1 MIFTAQHVNLAG
13 ITKFP
18 AQFPRNKTT
27 HATLKEKIYIMWQFY
42 TERAKRVIQLAHQEA
57 ANMGH
62 SMVEPEHL
70 LIGILA
76 EGGGVACQAL
86 AELGVDPEDLA
97 AHIRDLVGKS
107 QDILA
112 RPVDLPLSPRM
123 KRALDLA
130 MVEARKM
137 SVNYVD
143 TEHMLLGILA
153 DDSGLAVQQ
162 FRTMGLTP
170 STVSRQVSEIL
181 AENSGKKSPS
191 SSQSSDSNT
200 KRKSK
205 PKTPTLDHLGTD
217 LTERARN
224 GELDPVIG
232 REKEIRRV
240 MQVLCRRTKSN
251 PVLIG
256 DPGVGKTAVVEGLA
270 RLIAAGT
277 VPDPL
282 MEKRIIQLNMGT
294 LVAGTK
300 YRGEFE
306 ERLRRIVKELTD
318 SKGDVIL
325 FVDEVHTI
333 IGAGNAEGS
342 TDAANILKPELSRGV
357 FQLIGAT
364 TQDEYRK
371 YVERDAALER
381 RFQPVQVDEPPV
393 DDAVKILQGLKD
405 RYENHHNVVY
415 TEDAINA
422 AAKLSSRYIQD
433 RFLPDKGIDLIDEAG
448 ARTRLLGLEPPEYI
462 HAIEL
467 RLEAIQRQKEEAV
480 MAEEYELATELRD
493 KEHRISDELD
503 DAKREWLRNRKNEK
517 RQITAE
523 DIAAVVAEQTGIP
536 VKQLTEAE
544 TVRLLRMEEE
554 ISKRLIGQDEAVSA
568 VSRAIRRARTGL
580 RDPRRPIGSFLFMGP
595 TGVGKTELARCLAR
609 FMFGRDDALIRIDM
623 SEFMERH
630 EVSKLVGAPPGYVGH
645 ESGGKLT
652 EAVRRKPYSVVLF
665 DEIEKAHP
673 DVFNILL
680 QVLDDGKLTDG
691 QGRKVD
697 FRNTVIIMTS
707 NVGAKEAQKG
717 NALGFGLSAESQS
730 ERDWERTKSIILE
743 EANKTFRPEFLNRI
757 DEMAVFKPLSRDNLL
772 KIIDTML
779 DDLSVRLDTKG
790 VKIKVADDVKAKI
803 LEKGY
808 KPKYGARP
816 LRRAIQSMLE
826 DKLSDFMLSGKIPE
840 GDSTISVNLKGE
852 ELTCELQEA

>member
-1 MIFTAQHVNLAG
+1 
-13 ITKFP
+13 
-18 AQFPRNKTT
+18 
-27 HATLKEKIYIMWQFY
+27 
-42 TERAKRVIQLAHQEA
+42 
-57 ANMGH
+57 MGH
-62 SMVEPEHL
+62 NMVEPEHL
-70 LIGILA
+70 LLGLLS

-86 AELGVDPEDLA
+86 IELGVDPDNLA
-97 AHIRDLVGKS
+97 SHIRDLIGKS
-107 QDILA
+107 QDIISK
-112 RPVDLPLSPRM
+112 PVDLPLSPRM
-123 KRALDLA
+123 KRALDLS
-130 MVEARKM
+130 MMEARKM
-137 SVNYVD
+137 GVNYVD
-143 TEHMLLGILA
+143 SEHILLGILA
-153 DDSGLAVQQ
+153 DDTGLIVQQ
-162 FRTMGLTP
+162 FRSMGITP
-170 STVSRQVSEIL
+170 QAVLKQVNEIL
-181 AENSGKKSPS
+181 SNGSGRNITNRNTNNNST
-191 SSQSSDSNT
+191 DS
-200 KRKSK
+200 KRKVK
-205 PKTPTLDHLGTD
+205 MKTPTLDHLGTD

-232 REKEIRRV
+232 REKEIKRV

-270 RLIAAGT
+270 RQIASGT
-277 VPDPL
+277 APEPL
-282 MEKRIIQLNMGT
+282 QDKRIVQLNMGT

-333 IGAGNAEGS
+333 IGAGNAEGA

-371 YVERDAALER
+371 YVEKDAALER
-381 RFQPVQVDEPPV
+381 RFQPVQVDEPGV
-393 DDAVKILQGLKD
+393 DDSILILKGLKD
-405 RYENHHNVVY
+405 RYESHHNVIF
-415 TEDAINA
+415 TEDAIEA

-448 ARTRLLGLEPPEYI
+448 ARTRLLSLEPPEYI
-462 HAIEL
+462 NDI
-467 RLEAIQRQKEEAV
+467 QKELDDVRKQKEDAV
-480 MAEEYELATELRD
+480 MSEQYELATSLRD
-493 KEHRISDELD
+493 YERQISDELD
-503 DAKREWLRNRKNEK
+503 RAFKKWHEERKHETHK
-517 RQITAE
+517 ITSE
-523 DIAAVVAEQTGIP
+523 DIASVVAEQTGVP

-544 TVRLLRMEEE
+544 TTRLLKMEEE
-554 ISKRLIGQDEAVSA
+554 ISRRLIGQDEAVSA

-609 FMFGRDDALIRIDM
+609 FLFGKEDAMIRIDM

-652 EAVRRKPYSVVLF
+652 ELVRRKPYSVILF

-673 DVFNILL
+673 EIFNILL

-707 NVGAKEAQKG
+707 NVGAKEAQQG
-717 NALGFGLSAESQS
+717 NSLGFGMSADSQTQ
-730 ERDWERTKSIILE
+730 RDWERSKSIILE
-743 EANKTFRPEFLNRI
+743 EANKLFRPEFLNRI
-757 DEMAVFKPLSRDNLL
+757 DEIAVFKPLSRDNLL

-779 DDLSVRLDTKG
+779 DDLSVRLDNKG
-790 VKIKVADDVKAKI
+790 VKIEVSDDVKAKI
-803 LEKGY
+803 LEKGF

-816 LRRAIQSMLE
+816 LKRAIQSMLE
-826 DKLSDFMLSGKIPE
+826 DKLADFMLSGKMN
-840 GDSTISVNLKGE
+840 DKDTKISVNLKGE
-852 ELTCELQEA
+852 ELTCELTK

>member
-1 MIFTAQHVNLAG
+1 
-13 ITKFP
+13 
-18 AQFPRNKTT
+18 
-27 HATLKEKIYIMWQFY
+27 
-42 TERAKRVIQLAHQEA
+42 
-57 ANMGH
+57 
-62 SMVEPEHL
+62 
-70 LIGILA
+70 
-76 EGGGVACQAL
+76 
-86 AELGVDPEDLA
+86 
-97 AHIRDLVGKS
+97 
-107 QDILA
+107 
-112 RPVDLPLSPRM
+112 M
-123 KRALDLA
+123 KRAIDLA
-130 MVEARKM
+130 MSKAREM
-137 SVNYVD
+137 GVNYVD
-143 TEHMLLGILA
+143 TEHILLGILA

-162 FRTMGLTP
+162 FRVMGLTP
-170 STVSRQVSEIL
+170 SAVQKQVNEIL
-181 AENSGKKSPS
+181 ANGAGNKVSSKADASTKK
-191 SSQSSDSNT
+191 
-200 KRKSK
+200 KAKM
-205 PKTPTLDHLGTD
+205 KTPTLDHLGVD
-217 LTERARN
+217 LTERAKN

-232 REKEIRRV
+232 REKEIRRL

-270 RLIAAGT
+270 RLIVSGT
-277 VPDPL
+277 VPEPL
-282 MEKRIIQLNMGT
+282 REKRIVQLNMGT

-342 TDAANILKPELSRGV
+342 TDAANILKPELSRGA

-405 RYENHHNVVY
+405 RYEHHHNVMY

-422 AAKLSSRYIQD
+422 AANLASRYIQD

-462 HAIEL
+462 HDIER
-467 RLEAIQRQKEEAV
+467 RLEDVQRKKEEAV
-480 MAEEYELATELRD
+480 LSEQYELATELRD
-493 KEHRISDELD
+493 KERRISDELD
-503 DAKREWLRNRKNEK
+503 RAKRDWQMNRKNIK
-517 RQITAE
+517 HRITAE

-544 TVRLLRMEEE
+544 TSRLLKMEEE

-568 VSRAIRRARTGL
+568 VSKAIRRARTGL

-609 FMFGRDDALIRIDM
+609 FMFGRDDAMIRIDM

-707 NVGAKEAQKG
+707 NVGAKEAQEGKS
-717 NALGFGLSAESQS
+717 LGFGQSAESQT
-730 ERDWERTKSIILE
+730 ERDWERRKSIILE
-743 EANKTFRPEFLNRI
+743 EANKLFRPEFLNRI

-772 KIIDTML
+772 RIIDTML
-779 DDLSVRLDTKG
+779 DDLSTRLDTKG
-790 VKIKVADDVKAKI
+790 VKISVADDVKAKI

-840 GDSTISVNLKGE
+840 GDSTISVNLEGE

>member
-1 MIFTAQHVNLAG
+1 
-13 ITKFP
+13 
-18 AQFPRNKTT
+18 
-27 HATLKEKIYIMWQFY
+27 MWQFY
-42 TERAKRVIQLAHQEA
+42 TERGKRVIQIARNEA
-57 ANMGH
+57 LNLGH
-62 SMVEPEHL
+62 TAVDPEHL
-70 LIGILA
+70 LLGVLQ
-76 EGGGVACQAL
+76 EGSGVASQAL
-86 AELGVDPEDLA
+86 AELGVDPENLA
-97 AHIRDLVGKS
+97 SHVRDLLGGS

-112 RPVDLPLSPRM
+112 KPTDLPMSQRTTH
-123 KRALDLA
+123 ALDLA
-130 MVEARKM
+130 VSEARKM
-137 SVNYVD
+137 GDNYVD
-143 TEHMLLGILA
+143 TEHILLGVLA
-153 DDSGLAVQQ
+153 DDGALSARQ
-162 FRTMGLTP
+162 FKAMGLT
-170 STVSRQVSEIL
+170 SLAVLKQINEIRANGTGSRH
-181 AENSGKKSPS
+181 AS
-191 SSQSSDSNT
+191 SSGSNNSS
-200 KRKSK
+200 KQQKVK
-205 PKTPTLDHLGTD
+205 VKTPTLDHLGTD

-232 REKEIRRV
+232 REREIKRV

-256 DPGVGKTAVVEGLA
+256 EPGVGKTAVVEGLA
-270 RLIAAGT
+270 REIASGLA
-277 VPDPL
+277 PEPL
-282 MEKRIIQLNMGT
+282 REKRIVQLNMGT

-306 ERLRRIVKELTD
+306 DRLRRVVKELTD

-342 TDAANILKPELSRGV
+342 TDAANILKPELSRGT

-371 YVERDAALER
+371 YIEKDAALER
-381 RFQPVQVDEPPV
+381 RFQPIQVEEPSV
-393 DDAVKILQGLKD
+393 DDAVLILRGLKD
-405 RYENHHNVVY
+405 RYESHHNVFF
-415 TEDAINA
+415 TDDAIDA
-422 AAKLSSRYIQD
+422 AAKLSSRYVQD

-448 ARTRLLGLEPPEYI
+448 ARTRLLSLDPPEYI
-462 HAIEL
+462 NDIRSEL
-467 RLEAIQRQKEEAV
+467 EDIQKRKEEAV
-480 MAEEYELATELRD
+480 LSEQYDLATALRD
-493 KEHRISDELD
+493 TERKISDELD
-503 DAKREWLRNRKNEK
+503 RAMKNWQSTRKDE
-517 RQITAE
+517 RRTITAE

-544 TVRLLRMEEE
+544 TTRLLKMEEE
-554 ISKRLIGQDEAVSA
+554 ISRRLIGQDEAVSA
-568 VSRAIRRARTGL
+568 VARAIRRARTGL

-609 FMFGRDDALIRIDM
+609 FMFGREDAMIRIDM

-652 EAVRRKPYSVVLF
+652 EMVRRKPYSVVLF

-673 DVFNILL
+673 DIFNVLL
-680 QVLDDGKLTDG
+680 QILDDGKLTDG

-707 NVGAKEAQKG
+707 NVGAKEAQQG
-717 NALGFGLSAESQS
+717 NSLGFGQS
-730 ERDWERTKSIILE
+730 EESKTVRDWERTKNIILE
-743 EANKTFRPEFLNRI
+743 EANKLFRPEFLNRI
-757 DEMAVFKPLSRDNLL
+757 DEMAVFKPLSRDNLM

-779 DDLSVRLDTKG
+779 DDLSQRLDTKG
-790 VKIKVADDVKAKI
+790 VKINVSDDVKSKI

-826 DKLSDFMLSGKIPE
+826 DKLSDFMLSGKLHSDKSSIN
-840 GDSTISVNLKGE
+840 VNLEGE
-852 ELTCELQEA
+852 ELKCELV

>member
-1 MIFTAQHVNLAG
+1 
-13 ITKFP
+13 
-18 AQFPRNKTT
+18 
-27 HATLKEKIYIMWQFY
+27 MWQFY

-57 ANMGH
+57 TNMGH
-62 SMVEPEHL
+62 SMVEPEHM
-70 LIGILA
+70 LIGLLT

-86 AELGVDPEDLA
+86 AELGVDPENLA
-97 AHIRDLVGKS
+97 AHIRELVGRS
-107 QDILA
+107 QDIIA
-112 RPVDLPLSPRM
+112 KPVDLPMSQRM
-123 KRALDLA
+123 KRALDMA
-130 MVEARKM
+130 MVKAREM
-137 SVNYVD
+137 GVNYVD
-143 TEHMLLGILA
+143 TEHILLGILS
-153 DDSGLAVQQ
+153 DNSGLIVQQ
-162 FRTMGLTP
+162 FKVMGLTL
-170 STVSRQVSEIL
+170 STVLKQVNEIL
-181 AENSGKKSPS
+181 ADNSGKQIAASNVDTKS
-191 SSQSSDSNT
+191 
-200 KRKSK
+200 KRKVK
-205 PKTPTLDHLGTD
+205 VKTPTLDHLGID
-217 LTERARN
+217 LTERAKN

-232 REKEIRRV
+232 REQEIRRV
-240 MQVLCRRTKSN
+240 MQVLCRRTKCN

-256 DPGVGKTAVVEGLA
+256 DPGVGKTAIVEGLA
-270 RLIAAGT
+270 RMIAAGN

-282 MEKRIIQLNMGT
+282 MEKRIVQLNMGT

-306 ERLRRIVKELTD
+306 ERLRRVVKELTD

-342 TDAANILKPELSRGV
+342 TDAANILKPELSRGA

-371 YVERDAALER
+371 YVEKDAALER

-393 DDAVKILQGLKD
+393 DDAVKILRGLKD
-405 RYENHHNVVY
+405 RYENHHHVTY
-415 TEDAINA
+415 TDEAINA

-433 RFLPDKGIDLIDEAG
+433 RYLPDKGIDLIDEAG
-448 ARTRLLGLEPPEYI
+448 ARTRLLGLEPPEYVRD
-462 HAIEL
+462 IER
-467 RLEAIQRQKEEAV
+467 RLEEVQHQKEEAV
-480 MAEEYELATELRD
+480 LSEQYELATELRD
-493 KEHRISDELD
+493 KERSISDELD
-503 DAKREWLRNRKNEK
+503 TARRAWQNSRKTVK
-517 RQITAE
+517 HRITE
-523 DIAAVVAEQTGIP
+523 DDIAAVVAEQTGIP

-544 TVRLLRMEEE
+544 TTRLMNMEAE
-554 ISKRLIGQDEAVSA
+554 ISRRLIGQDEAVSA

-609 FMFGRDDALIRIDM
+609 FMFGRDDAMIRIDM

-652 EAVRRKPYSVVLF
+652 EMVRRKPYSVILF

-673 DVFNILL
+673 EIFNILL

-707 NVGAKEAQKG
+707 NVGAKEAQQG
-717 NALGFGLSAESQS
+717 NSLGFGLSAESQTQ
-730 ERDWERTKSIILE
+730 RDWERTKSIILE

-757 DEMAVFKPLSRDNLL
+757 DEMAVFKPLSRDNLM

-779 DDLSVRLDTKG
+779 DDLSTRLDTKG
-790 VKIKVADDVKAKI
+790 VKLNVAEDVKARI

-826 DKLSDFMLSGKIPE
+826 DKLSDFMLSEKLPE
-840 GDSTISVNLKGE
+840 ESTISVNLKGE
-852 ELTCELQEA
+852 ELTCELV

>member
-1 MIFTAQHVNLAG
+1 
-13 ITKFP
+13 
-18 AQFPRNKTT
+18 
-27 HATLKEKIYIMWQFY
+27 MWQFY
-42 TERAKRVIQLAHQEA
+42 TERSKRVVQLAHQEA

-62 SMVEPEHL
+62 TMVEPEHL
-70 LIGILA
+70 LIALLT
-76 EGGGVACQAL
+76 EGGGTACQAL
-86 AELGVDPEDLA
+86 AELGVDPENLA
-97 AHIRDLVGKS
+97 AHIRDLIGKS

-112 RPVDLPLSPRM
+112 KPVDLPMSQRM
-123 KRALDLA
+123 KRAIELSMA
-130 MVEARKM
+130 KAREM
-137 SVNYVD
+137 GVNYVD
-143 TEHMLLGILA
+143 TEHILLGILA

-162 FRTMGLTP
+162 FRIMGLTP
-170 STVSRQVSEIL
+170 SAVQKQVNEIL
-181 AENSGKKSPS
+181 ANNAGTKPSAS
-191 SSQSSDSNT
+191 SSKSDSNS
-200 KRKSK
+200 KRKVK
-205 PKTPTLDHLGTD
+205 VKTPTLDHLGVD
-217 LTERARN
+217 LTERAKN

-232 REKEIRRV
+232 REKEIRRL
-240 MQVLCRRTKSN
+240 MQVLCRRTKCN

-270 RLIAAGT
+270 RQIVSGT

-282 MEKRIIQLNMGT
+282 REKRIIQLNMGT

-371 YVERDAALER
+371 YVEKDAALER

-393 DDAVKILQGLKD
+393 DDAVKILYGLKD
-405 RYENHHNVVY
+405 RYENHHNVMY

-422 AAKLSSRYIQD
+422 AANLASRYIQD

-462 HAIEL
+462 HEIER
-467 RLEAIQRQKEEAV
+467 RLEDVQHKKEEAV
-480 MAEEYELATELRD
+480 LSEQYELATELRD
-493 KEHRISDELD
+493 MEHRISDELD
-503 DAKREWLRNRKNEK
+503 QAKIEWQKNRRTIKH
-517 RQITAE
+517 RITAE
-523 DIAAVVAEQTGIP
+523 DIAEVVAEQTGIP

-544 TVRLLRMEEE
+544 TSRLLKMEEE

-609 FMFGRDDALIRIDM
+609 FMFGRDDAMIRIDM

-717 NALGFGLSAESQS
+717 NSLGFGQSAESQS
-730 ERDWERTKSIILE
+730 ERDWERTKGIILE
-743 EANKTFRPEFLNRI
+743 EANKLFRPEFLNRI

-772 KIIDTML
+772 RIIDTML
-779 DDLSVRLDTKG
+779 DDLSLRLDTKG
-790 VKIKVADDVKAKI
+790 VKICVADDVKAKI

-826 DKLSDFMLSGKIPE
+826 DKLSDFMLSGKVPE
-840 GDSTISVNLKGE
+840 GDSTISVNLDGE
-852 ELTCELQEA
+852 ELKCALQEA

>member
-1 MIFTAQHVNLAG
+1 
-13 ITKFP
+13 
-18 AQFPRNKTT
+18 
-27 HATLKEKIYIMWQFY
+27 MWQFY

-57 ANMGH
+57 TNMGH
-62 SMVEPEHL
+62 AMVEPEHL
-70 LIGILA
+70 LIGLLN

-86 AELGVDPEDLA
+86 TELGVDPENLA
-97 AHIRDLVGKS
+97 DHIRDLVGKS
-107 QDILA
+107 QDIIA
-112 RPVDLPLSPRM
+112 KSVDLPMSQRM

-137 SVNYVD
+137 GVNYVD
-143 TEHMLLGILA
+143 TEHMLLGILG
-153 DDSGLAVQQ
+153 DDSGLAIQQ
-162 FRTMGLTP
+162 FKTMGLTL
-170 STVSRQVSEIL
+170 SAVSKQVNEIL
-181 AENSGKKSPS
+181 AESSGK
-191 SSQSSDSNT
+191 QSAKTASNSNT
-200 KRKSK
+200 DPNSKRKVK
-205 PKTPTLDHLGTD
+205 VKTPTLDHLGTD
-217 LTERARN
+217 LTERAKN

-232 REKEIRRV
+232 REKEIKRV

-270 RLIAAGT
+270 RQIASGT
-277 VPDPL
+277 VPEPL
-282 MEKRIIQLNMGT
+282 RDKRIIQLNMGT

-306 ERLRRIVKELTD
+306 DRLRRIVKELTD

-333 IGAGNAEGS
+333 IGAGNAEGA
-342 TDAANILKPELSRGV
+342 TDAANILKPEISRGA

-381 RFQPVQVDEPPV
+381 RFQPVQVDEPAV
-393 DDAVKILQGLKD
+393 DDAVKILRGLKD
-405 RYENHHNVVY
+405 RYENHHHVTY
-415 TEDAINA
+415 TDDAINA

-462 HAIEL
+462 HEIER
-467 RLEAIQRQKEEAV
+467 RLEDVQHRKEEAV
-480 MAEEYELATELRD
+480 MSEQYELATELRD
-493 KEHRISDELD
+493 REHKISDELD
-503 DAKREWLRNRKNEK
+503 AAKSAWLKNRKNEK
-517 RQITAE
+517 RRITAE
-523 DIAAVVAEQTGIP
+523 DIATVVAEQTGIP

-544 TVRLLRMEEE
+544 TTRLLKMEEE

-568 VSRAIRRARTGL
+568 VARAIRRARTGL

-609 FMFGRDDALIRIDM
+609 FLFGREDAMIRIDM

-645 ESGGKLT
+645 EQGGKLT
-652 EAVRRKPYSVVLF
+652 ETVRRKPYSVVLF

-691 QGRKVD
+691 RGRKVD

-707 NVGAKEAQKG
+707 NVGAKEAQQG
-717 NALGFGLSAESQS
+717 NSLGFGMSAESQS
-730 ERDWERTKSIILE
+730 ERDWERVKAIILE
-743 EANKTFRPEFLNRI
+743 EANRTFRPEFLNRI
-757 DEMAVFKPLSRDNLL
+757 DEMAVFKPLSKDNLMR
-772 KIIDTML
+772 IIDTML
-779 DDLSVRLDTKG
+779 DDLSLRLDTKG
-790 VKIKVADDVKAKI
+790 VKINVADDVKAKI

-816 LRRAIQSMLE
+816 LRRAIQSILE
-826 DKLSDFMLSGKIPE
+826 DKLSDFMLSGKIPD

-852 ELTCELQEA
+852 ELTCELQGV

>member
-1 MIFTAQHVNLAG
+1 
-13 ITKFP
+13 
-18 AQFPRNKTT
+18 
-27 HATLKEKIYIMWQFY
+27 MWQFY

-57 ANMGH
+57 TNMGH
-62 SMVEPEHL
+62 TMVEPEHL
-70 LIGILA
+70 LIGLLN
-76 EGGGVACQAL
+76 EGGGIACQAL
-86 AELGVDPEDLA
+86 EELGVNPENLA
-97 AHIRDLVGKS
+97 DHIRELIGKS
-107 QDILA
+107 QDIISK
-112 RPVDLPLSPRM
+112 PTDLPMSPRM

-137 SVNYVD
+137 GVNYVD
-143 TEHMLLGILA
+143 TEHVLLGILG

-170 STVSRQVSEIL
+170 SAVLKQVNEIL
-181 AENSGKKSPS
+181 SGEI
-191 SSQSSDSNT
+191 SSQSNKSSSKSDS
-200 KRKSK
+200 KRKAK
-205 PKTPTLDHLGTD
+205 VKTPTLDHLGTD
-217 LTERARN
+217 LTERAKN

-232 REKEIRRV
+232 REKEIRRL

-256 DPGVGKTAVVEGLA
+256 DPGVGKTAIVEGLA
-270 RLIAAGT
+270 RRISAGT
-277 VPDPL
+277 IPEPL
-282 MEKRIIQLNMGT
+282 REKRIVQLNMGT

-333 IGAGNAEGS
+333 IGAGNSEGS
-342 TDAANILKPELSRGV
+342 TDAANILKPELSRGA

-393 DDAVKILQGLKD
+393 DDAVQILRGLKD
-405 RYENHHNVVY
+405 RYESHHNVVY
-415 TEDAINA
+415 TDEAIDA

-448 ARTRLLGLEPPEYI
+448 ARTRLLGLEPPEDI
-462 HAIEL
+462 QEIER
-467 RLEAIQRQKEEAV
+467 RLEAVRQQKEEAV
-480 MAEEYELATELRD
+480 LSEQYELATELRD
-493 KEHRISDELD
+493 KERRISDELD
-503 DAKREWLRNRKNEK
+503 DAKKEWFNNRKSVK
-517 RQITAE
+517 HRITAD
-523 DIAAVVAEQTGIP
+523 DIATVVAEQTGIP
-536 VKQLTEAE
+536 VKQMTEAE
-544 TVRLLRMEEE
+544 TARLLRMEEE

-609 FMFGRDDALIRIDM
+609 FMFGRDDAMIRIDM

-652 EAVRRKPYSVVLF
+652 EMVRRKPYSVVLF

-673 DVFNILL
+673 EIFNILL

-717 NALGFGLSAESQS
+717 NSLGFGLNAEAQS

-743 EANKTFRPEFLNRI
+743 EANKMFRPEFLNRI
-757 DEMAVFKPLSRDNLL
+757 DEMAVFKPLSRENLL

-779 DDLSVRLDTKG
+779 EDLSNRLDSKG
-790 VKIKVADDVKAKI
+790 VKINVSDDVKARI

-840 GDSTISVNLKGE
+840 GESTISVNLEGE
-852 ELTCELQEA
+852 ELQCELAALEEVN

>member
-1 MIFTAQHVNLAG
+1 
-13 ITKFP
+13 
-18 AQFPRNKTT
+18 
-27 HATLKEKIYIMWQFY
+27 MWQFY
-42 TERAKRVIQLAHQEA
+42 TERAKRVVQLAHQEA

-62 SMVEPEHL
+62 TMVEPEHL
-70 LIGILA
+70 LIALLT
-76 EGGGVACQAL
+76 EGGGTACQAL
-86 AELGVDPEDLA
+86 AELGVDPENLA
-97 AHIRDLVGKS
+97 AHIRDLIGKS
-107 QDILA
+107 QDILSK
-112 RPVDLPLSPRM
+112 PVDLPMSQRM
-123 KRALDLA
+123 KRAIDLS
-130 MVEARKM
+130 MVKAREM
-137 SVNYVD
+137 GVNYVD
-143 TEHMLLGILA
+143 TEHILLGILA

-162 FRTMGLTP
+162 FRVMGLTP
-170 STVSRQVSEIL
+170 TAVQKQVNEIL
-181 AENSGKKSPS
+181 ASTAGNKVTS
-191 SSQSSDSNT
+191 SNVDSST
-200 KRKSK
+200 KRKAK
-205 PKTPTLDHLGTD
+205 VKTPTLDHLGVD

-232 REKEIRRV
+232 REKEIRRL

-270 RLIAAGT
+270 RLIVSGT
-277 VPDPL
+277 VPEPL
-282 MEKRIIQLNMGT
+282 REKRIVQLNMGT

-318 SKGDVIL
+318 SKGEVIL

-342 TDAANILKPELSRGV
+342 TDAANILKPELSRGA

-371 YVERDAALER
+371 HVERDAALER

-405 RYENHHNVVY
+405 RYEHHHNVMY

-422 AAKLSSRYIQD
+422 AANLASRYIQD

-462 HAIEL
+462 HDIER
-467 RLEAIQRQKEEAV
+467 RLEDVQRKKEEAV
-480 MAEEYELATELRD
+480 LSEQYELATELRD
-493 KEHRISDELD
+493 RERRISDELD
-503 DAKREWLRNRKNEK
+503 RAKREWQMNRKNIK
-517 RQITAE
+517 HRITAE

-544 TVRLLRMEEE
+544 TTRLLKMEEE
-554 ISKRLIGQDEAVSA
+554 ISKRLIGQAEAVSA

-609 FMFGRDDALIRIDM
+609 FMFGRDDAMIRIDM

-707 NVGAKEAQKG
+707 NVGAKEAQRG
-717 NALGFGLSAESQS
+717 NSLGFGLNAETQT

-743 EANKTFRPEFLNRI
+743 EANKLFRPEFLNRI

-772 KIIDTML
+772 RIIDTML
-779 DDLSVRLDTKG
+779 DDLSTRLDTKG
-790 VKIKVADDVKAKI
+790 VKINVADDVKAKI

-826 DKLSDFMLSGKIPE
+826 DKLSDFMLSGKVPE
-840 GDSTISVNLKGE
+840 GESTISVNLEGE

>member
-1 MIFTAQHVNLAG
+1 
-13 ITKFP
+13 
-18 AQFPRNKTT
+18 
-27 HATLKEKIYIMWQFY
+27 MWQFY
-42 TERAKRVIQLAHQEA
+42 TERAKRVVQLAHQEA

-62 SMVEPEHL
+62 TMVEPEHL
-70 LIGILA
+70 LIALLT
-76 EGGGVACQAL
+76 EGGGTACQAL
-86 AELGVDPEDLA
+86 AELGVDPENLA
-97 AHIRDLVGKS
+97 AHIRDLIGKS
-107 QDILA
+107 QDILSK
-112 RPVDLPLSPRM
+112 PVDLPMSQRM
-123 KRALDLA
+123 KRAIDLS
-130 MVEARKM
+130 MVKAREM
-137 SVNYVD
+137 GVNYVD
-143 TEHMLLGILA
+143 TEHILLGILA

-162 FRTMGLTP
+162 FRVMGLTP
-170 STVSRQVSEIL
+170 TAVQKQVNEIL
-181 AENSGKKSPS
+181 ASTAGNKVS
-191 SSQSSDSNT
+191 SSNVDSST
-200 KRKSK
+200 KRKAK
-205 PKTPTLDHLGTD
+205 VKTPTLDHLGVD
-217 LTERARN
+217 LTERAKN

-232 REKEIRRV
+232 REKEIRRL

-270 RLIAAGT
+270 RLIVSGT
-277 VPDPL
+277 VPEPL
-282 MEKRIIQLNMGT
+282 REKRIVQLNMGT

-318 SKGDVIL
+318 SKGEVIL

-342 TDAANILKPELSRGV
+342 TDAANILKPELSRGA

-371 YVERDAALER
+371 HVERDAALER

-405 RYENHHNVVY
+405 RYEHHHNVMY

-422 AAKLSSRYIQD
+422 AANLASRYIQD

-462 HAIEL
+462 HDIER
-467 RLEAIQRQKEEAV
+467 RLEDVQRKKEEAV
-480 MAEEYELATELRD
+480 LSEQYELATELRD
-493 KEHRISDELD
+493 RERRISDELD
-503 DAKREWLRNRKNEK
+503 RAKREWQMNRKNIK
-517 RQITAE
+517 HRITAD

-544 TVRLLRMEEE
+544 TTRLLKMEEE
-554 ISKRLIGQDEAVSA
+554 ISKRLIGQAEAVSA

-609 FMFGRDDALIRIDM
+609 FMFGRDDAMIRIDM

-707 NVGAKEAQKG
+707 NVGAKEAQRG
-717 NALGFGLSAESQS
+717 NSLGFGLNAETQT

-743 EANKTFRPEFLNRI
+743 EANKLFRPEFLNRI

-772 KIIDTML
+772 RIIDTML
-779 DDLSVRLDTKG
+779 DDLSTRLDTKG
-790 VKIKVADDVKAKI
+790 VKINVADDVKAKI

-826 DKLSDFMLSGKIPE
+826 DKLSDFMLSGKVPE
-840 GDSTISVNLKGE
+840 GESTISVNLEGE

>member
-1 MIFTAQHVNLAG
+1 
-13 ITKFP
+13 
-18 AQFPRNKTT
+18 
-27 HATLKEKIYIMWQFY
+27 MWQFY
-42 TERAKRVIQLAHQEA
+42 TERGKRVIQLAHQEA
-57 ANMGH
+57 INMGH
-62 SMVEPEHL
+62 AMVEPEHL
-70 LIGILA
+70 LLGLLE

-86 AELGVDPEDLA
+86 SELGVDPENLA
-97 AHIRDLVGKS
+97 SHVRDLIGKS
-107 QDILA
+107 QDIIA
-112 RPVDLPLSPRM
+112 KPVDLPLSPRM
-123 KRALDLA
+123 KRAMDLA

-137 SVNYVD
+137 GVNYVD
-143 TEHMLLGILA
+143 TEHILLGILA

-162 FRTMGLTP
+162 FRMMGLTP
-170 STVSRQVSEIL
+170 SAVLKQVNEIL
-181 AENSGKKSPS
+181 AGSSGRKIAA
-191 SSQSSDSNT
+191 SNT
-200 KRKSK
+200 EANSKRKVK
-205 PKTPTLDHLGTD
+205 VKTPTLDHLGTD

-232 REKEIRRV
+232 RENEIRRV

-270 RLIAAGT
+270 RQIAAGT
-277 VPDPL
+277 VPEPL
-282 MEKRIIQLNMGT
+282 LEKRIVQLNMGT

-306 ERLRRIVKELTD
+306 DRLRRIVKELTD

-333 IGAGNAEGS
+333 IGAGNAEGA
-342 TDAANILKPELSRGV
+342 TDAANILKPELSRGT

-371 YVERDAALER
+371 YIERDAALER
-381 RFQPVQVDEPPV
+381 RFQPVQVDEPAV
-393 DDAVKILQGLKD
+393 DDAVKILLGLKD
-405 RYENHHNVVY
+405 RYENHHHVTY
-415 TEDAINA
+415 TEEAINA

-462 HAIEL
+462 HEIEK
-467 RLEAIQRQKEEAV
+467 RLEDVQHKKEEAV
-480 MAEEYELATELRD
+480 LSEQYELATELRD
-493 KEHRISDELD
+493 KERKISNELD
-503 DAKREWLRNRKNEK
+503 NAKKEWLKNRKNEK
-517 RQITAE
+517 HTITAE
-523 DIAAVVAEQTGIP
+523 DIASVVAEQTGIP

-544 TVRLLRMEEE
+544 TTRLMRMEEE
-554 ISKRLIGQDEAVSA
+554 ISRRLVGQDEAVSA

-609 FMFGRDDALIRIDM
+609 FMFGREDAMIRIDM

-645 ESGGKLT
+645 EAGGKLT
-652 EAVRRKPYSVVLF
+652 EMVRRKPYSVILF

-707 NVGAKEAQKG
+707 NVGAKEAQRG
-717 NALGFGLSAESQS
+717 NSLGFGSSSESQS
-730 ERDWERTKSIILE
+730 ERDWERTKSIILD
-743 EANKTFRPEFLNRI
+743 EANRTFRPEFLNRI
-757 DEMAVFKPLSRDNLL
+757 DETAVFKPLSRDNLM

-790 VKIKVADDVKAKI
+790 VKINVTEDVKAKI

-826 DKLSDFMLSGKIPE
+826 DKLSDFMLSGSIPE
-840 GDSTISVNLKGE
+840 GGSEISVNLNGE

>member
-1 MIFTAQHVNLAG
+1 
-13 ITKFP
+13 
-18 AQFPRNKTT
+18 
-27 HATLKEKIYIMWQFY
+27 MWQFY

-57 ANMGH
+57 TNMGH
-62 SMVEPEHL
+62 AMVEPEHL
-70 LIGILA
+70 LIGLLN

-86 AELGVDPEDLA
+86 TELGVDPENLA
-97 AHIRDLVGKS
+97 DHIRDLVGKS
-107 QDILA
+107 QDIIA
-112 RPVDLPLSPRM
+112 KPVDLPMSQRM

-137 SVNYVD
+137 GVNYVD
-143 TEHMLLGILA
+143 TEHMLLGILG
-153 DDSGLAVQQ
+153 DDSGLAIQQ
-162 FRTMGLTP
+162 FKTMGLTL
-170 STVSRQVSEIL
+170 SAVSKQVNEIL
-181 AENSGKKSPS
+181 AESSGK
-191 SSQSSDSNT
+191 QSAKTASNSNNDPNS
-200 KRKSK
+200 KRKVK
-205 PKTPTLDHLGTD
+205 VKTPTLDHLGTD
-217 LTERARN
+217 LTERAKN

-232 REKEIRRV
+232 REKEIKRV

-270 RLIAAGT
+270 RQIASGT
-277 VPDPL
+277 VPEPL
-282 MEKRIIQLNMGT
+282 RDKRIIQLNMGT

-306 ERLRRIVKELTD
+306 DRLRRIVKELTD

-333 IGAGNAEGS
+333 IGAGNAEGA
-342 TDAANILKPELSRGV
+342 TDAANILKPELSRGA

-381 RFQPVQVDEPPV
+381 RFQPVQVDEPAV
-393 DDAVKILQGLKD
+393 DDAVKILRGLKD
-405 RYENHHNVVY
+405 RYENHHHVTY
-415 TEDAINA
+415 TDDAINA

-462 HAIEL
+462 HEIER
-467 RLEAIQRQKEEAV
+467 RLEDVQHRKEEAV
-480 MAEEYELATELRD
+480 MSEQYELATELRD
-493 KEHRISDELD
+493 REHKISDELD
-503 DAKREWLRNRKNEK
+503 AAKSAWLKNRKNEK
-517 RQITAE
+517 RRITAE
-523 DIAAVVAEQTGIP
+523 DIATVVAEQTGIP

-544 TVRLLRMEEE
+544 TTRLLKMEEE

-568 VSRAIRRARTGL
+568 VARAIRRARTGL

-609 FMFGRDDALIRIDM
+609 FLFGREDAMIRIDM

-645 ESGGKLT
+645 EQGGKLT
-652 EAVRRKPYSVVLF
+652 ETVRRKPYSVVLF

-691 QGRKVD
+691 RGRKVD

-707 NVGAKEAQKG
+707 NVGAKEAQQG
-717 NALGFGLSAESQS
+717 NSLGFGMSAESQS
-730 ERDWERTKSIILE
+730 ERDWERVKAIILE
-743 EANKTFRPEFLNRI
+743 EANRTFRPEFLNRI
-757 DEMAVFKPLSRDNLL
+757 DEMAVFKPLSKDNLMR
-772 KIIDTML
+772 IIDTML
-779 DDLSVRLDTKG
+779 DDLSLRLDTKG
-790 VKIKVADDVKAKI
+790 VKINVADDVKAKI

-816 LRRAIQSMLE
+816 LRRAIQSILE
-826 DKLSDFMLSGKIPE
+826 DKLSDFMLSGKIPD

-852 ELTCELQEA
+852 ELTCELQGV

>member
-1 MIFTAQHVNLAG
+1 
-13 ITKFP
+13 
-18 AQFPRNKTT
+18 
-27 HATLKEKIYIMWQFY
+27 MWQFY
-42 TERAKRVIQLAHQEA
+42 TERGKRVIQLAHHEA
-57 ANMGH
+57 LNLGH
-62 SMVEPEHL
+62 TMVEPEHL
-70 LIGILA
+70 LLGLLQ

-86 AELGVDPEDLA
+86 VELGVDPENLA
-97 AHIRDLVGKS
+97 SHIRDLIGKS
-107 QDILA
+107 QDVLA
-112 RPVDLPLSPRM
+112 KPVDLPLSQKM
-123 KRALDLA
+123 KRALDVA
-130 MVEARKM
+130 MHEARKM
-137 SVNYVD
+137 GVNYVD
-143 TEHMLLGILA
+143 TEHILMGILA
-153 DDSGLAVQQ
+153 DDSGLVVQQ
-162 FRTMGLTP
+162 FLSMGLTP
-170 STVSRQVSEIL
+170 LSVMKQINEIL
-181 AENSGKKSPS
+181 ANGTGKNIS
-191 SSQSSDSNT
+191 SKNLSSDN
-200 KRKSK
+200 KRKGK
-205 PKTPTLDHLGTD
+205 IKTPTLDHLGTD

-232 REKEIRRV
+232 REKEIKRV

-270 RLIAAGT
+270 RQIAFGN
-277 VPDPL
+277 VPEPL
-282 MEKRIIQLNMGT
+282 KDKRIVQLNMGT

-306 ERLRRIVKELTD
+306 ERLRRIVKELVD
-318 SKGDVIL
+318 SKGDVVL

-333 IGAGNAEGS
+333 IGAGNAEGA
-342 TDAANILKPELSRGV
+342 TDAANILKPELSRGA

-371 YVERDAALER
+371 YVEKDAALER
-381 RFQPVQVDEPPV
+381 RFQPIQVDEPNV
-393 DDAVKILQGLKD
+393 DDAVLILQGLKD
-405 RYENHHNVVY
+405 RYEDHHNVIF
-415 TEDAINA
+415 TDEAINA

-448 ARTRLLGLEPPEYI
+448 ARTRLLSLEPPEYI
-462 HAIEL
+462 NDIHKKLADV
-467 RLEAIQRQKEEAV
+467 QKQKEDALLSEK
-480 MAEEYELATELRD
+480 YELAAELRD
-493 KEHRISDELD
+493 DEHKISDELD
-503 DAKREWLRNRKNEK
+503 AALKDWQNHRTLERHK
-517 RQITAE
+517 ITAE
-523 DIAAVVAEQTGIP
+523 DIATVVAEQTGIP

-544 TVRLLRMEEE
+544 TTRLLKMEEE

-568 VSRAIRRARTGL
+568 VARAIRRARTGL

-595 TGVGKTELARCLAR
+595 TGVGKTELARCLAS
-609 FMFGRDDALIRIDM
+609 FLFGKEDAMIRIDM

-652 EAVRRKPYSVVLF
+652 EQVRRKPYSVILF

-673 DVFNILL
+673 EIFNILL

-707 NVGAKEAQKG
+707 NVGAKEAQQG
-717 NALGFGLSAESQS
+717 NSLGFGLSAEAQTQ
-730 ERDWERTKSIILE
+730 RDWERTKSIILE

-757 DEMAVFKPLSRDNLL
+757 DEMAVFKPLSRDNLM

-779 DDLSVRLDTKG
+779 EDLSSRLDTKG
-790 VKIKVADDVKAKI
+790 VKINVADDVKAKI

-826 DKLSDFMLSGKIPE
+826 DKLADFMLSGKMDGSNIN
-840 GDSTISVNLKGE
+840 VNLKDE
-852 ELTCELQEA
+852 ELTCELQE

>member
-1 MIFTAQHVNLAG
+1 
-13 ITKFP
+13 
-18 AQFPRNKTT
+18 
-27 HATLKEKIYIMWQFY
+27 MWQFY
-42 TERAKRVIQLAHQEA
+42 TERAKRVVQLAHQEA

-62 SMVEPEHL
+62 AMVEPEHL
-70 LIGILA
+70 LIALLT
-76 EGGGVACQAL
+76 EGGGTACQAL
-86 AELGVDPEDLA
+86 AELGVDPENLA
-97 AHIRDLVGKS
+97 AHIRDLIGKS

-112 RPVDLPLSPRM
+112 KPVDLPMSQRM
-123 KRALDLA
+123 KRAIDLS
-130 MVEARKM
+130 MVKAREM
-137 SVNYVD
+137 GVNYVD
-143 TEHMLLGILA
+143 TEHILLGILA

-162 FRTMGLTP
+162 FRVMGLTP
-170 STVSRQVSEIL
+170 TAVQKQVNEIL
-181 AENSGKKSPS
+181 ASTAGNKVTS
-191 SSQSSDSNT
+191 SNVDSST
-200 KRKSK
+200 KRKAK
-205 PKTPTLDHLGTD
+205 VKTPTLDHLGVD
-217 LTERARN
+217 LTERAKN

-232 REKEIRRV
+232 REKEIRRL

-270 RLIAAGT
+270 RLIVSGT
-277 VPDPL
+277 VPEPL
-282 MEKRIIQLNMGT
+282 REKRIVQLNMGT

-318 SKGDVIL
+318 SKGEVIL

-342 TDAANILKPELSRGV
+342 TDAANILKPELSRGA

-371 YVERDAALER
+371 HVERDAALER

-405 RYENHHNVVY
+405 RYEHHHNVMY

-422 AAKLSSRYIQD
+422 AANLASRYIQD

-462 HAIEL
+462 HEIER
-467 RLEAIQRQKEEAV
+467 RLEDVQRKKEEAV
-480 MAEEYELATELRD
+480 LSEQYELATELRD
-493 KEHRISDELD
+493 RERRISDELD
-503 DAKREWLRNRKNEK
+503 RAKREWQMNRKNIK
-517 RQITAE
+517 HRITAE

-544 TVRLLRMEEE
+544 TTRLLKMEEE
-554 ISKRLIGQDEAVSA
+554 ISKRLIGQAEAVSA

-609 FMFGRDDALIRIDM
+609 FMFGRDDAMIRIDM

-717 NALGFGLSAESQS
+717 NSLGFGLSAETQT

-743 EANKTFRPEFLNRI
+743 EANKLFRPEFLNRI

-772 KIIDTML
+772 RIIDTML
-779 DDLSVRLDTKG
+779 DDLSTRLDTKG
-790 VKIKVADDVKAKI
+790 VKINVADDVKAKI

-840 GDSTISVNLKGE
+840 GESTISVNLEGE

>member
-1 MIFTAQHVNLAG
+1 
-13 ITKFP
+13 
-18 AQFPRNKTT
+18 
-27 HATLKEKIYIMWQFY
+27 MWQFY
-42 TERAKRVIQLAHQEA
+42 TERGKRVIQLAHQEA
-57 ANMGH
+57 INMGH
-62 SMVEPEHL
+62 AMVEPEHL
-70 LIGILA
+70 LLGLLE

-86 AELGVDPEDLA
+86 SELGVDPENLA
-97 AHIRDLVGKS
+97 SHVRDLIGKS
-107 QDILA
+107 QDIIA
-112 RPVDLPLSPRM
+112 KPVDLPLSPRM
-123 KRALDLA
+123 KRAMDLA

-137 SVNYVD
+137 GVNYVD
-143 TEHMLLGILA
+143 TEHILLGILA

-162 FRTMGLTP
+162 FRMMGLTP
-170 STVSRQVSEIL
+170 SAVLKQVNEIL
-181 AENSGKKSPS
+181 AGSSGRKIAA
-191 SSQSSDSNT
+191 SNT
-200 KRKSK
+200 EANSKRKVK
-205 PKTPTLDHLGTD
+205 VKTPTLDHLGTD

-232 REKEIRRV
+232 RENEIRRV

-270 RLIAAGT
+270 RQIAAGT
-277 VPDPL
+277 VPEPL
-282 MEKRIIQLNMGT
+282 LEKRIVQLNMGT

-306 ERLRRIVKELTD
+306 DRLRRIVKELTD

-333 IGAGNAEGS
+333 IGAGNAEGA
-342 TDAANILKPELSRGV
+342 TDAANILKPELSRGT

-371 YVERDAALER
+371 YIERDAALER
-381 RFQPVQVDEPPV
+381 RFQPVQVDEPAV
-393 DDAVKILQGLKD
+393 DDAVKILHGLKD
-405 RYENHHNVVY
+405 RYENHHHVTY
-415 TEDAINA
+415 TEEAINA

-462 HAIEL
+462 HEIEK
-467 RLEAIQRQKEEAV
+467 RLEDVQHKKEEAV
-480 MAEEYELATELRD
+480 LSEQYELATELRD
-493 KEHRISDELD
+493 KERKISNELD
-503 DAKREWLRNRKNEK
+503 NAKKEWLKNRKNEK
-517 RQITAE
+517 HTITAE
-523 DIAAVVAEQTGIP
+523 DIASVVAEQTGIP

-544 TVRLLRMEEE
+544 TTRLMRMEEE
-554 ISKRLIGQDEAVSA
+554 ISRRLVGQDEAVSA

-609 FMFGRDDALIRIDM
+609 FMFGREDAMIRIDM

-645 ESGGKLT
+645 EAGGKLT
-652 EAVRRKPYSVVLF
+652 EMVRRKPYSVILF

-707 NVGAKEAQKG
+707 NVGAKEAQRG
-717 NALGFGLSAESQS
+717 NSLGFGSSAESQS
-730 ERDWERTKSIILE
+730 ERDWERTKSIILD
-743 EANKTFRPEFLNRI
+743 EANRTFRPEFLNRI
-757 DEMAVFKPLSRDNLL
+757 DETAVFKPLSRDNLM

-790 VKIKVADDVKAKI
+790 VKINVTEDVKAKI

-826 DKLSDFMLSGKIPE
+826 DKLSDFMLSGSIPE
-840 GDSTISVNLKGE
+840 GGSEISVNLNGE

>member
-1 MIFTAQHVNLAG
+1 
-13 ITKFP
+13 
-18 AQFPRNKTT
+18 
-27 HATLKEKIYIMWQFY
+27 MWQFY

-57 ANMGH
+57 TNMGH
-62 SMVEPEHL
+62 AMVEPEHL
-70 LIGILA
+70 LIGLLT

-86 AELGVDPEDLA
+86 EELGVNPENLA
-97 AHIRDLVGKS
+97 DHIRELVGKS

-112 RPVDLPLSPRM
+112 KPVDLPMSQRM
-123 KRALDLA
+123 KNALDLA
-130 MVEARKM
+130 MIEARKM
-137 SVNYVD
+137 GVNYVD
-143 TEHMLLGILA
+143 TEHILLGILG

-162 FRTMGLTP
+162 FRVMGLTP
-170 STVSRQVSEIL
+170 STVFKQVNEIL
-181 AENSGKKSPS
+181 AGSAGRQIAASYIDSKS
-191 SSQSSDSNT
+191 
-200 KRKSK
+200 KRKVK

-217 LTERARN
+217 LTERAKN

-232 REKEIRRV
+232 REKEIKRL

-256 DPGVGKTAVVEGLA
+256 DPGVGKTAIVEGLA
-270 RLIAAGT
+270 RQIAAGT
-277 VPDPL
+277 IPDPL
-282 MEKRIIQLNMGT
+282 REKRIVQLNMGT

-342 TDAANILKPELSRGV
+342 TDAANILKPELSRGA

-371 YVERDAALER
+371 YVEKDAALER

-393 DDAVKILQGLKD
+393 DDAVQILQGLKD
-405 RYENHHNVVY
+405 RYEKHHEVIY
-415 TEDAINA
+415 TDDAINA

-433 RFLPDKGIDLIDEAG
+433 RHLPDKGIDLIDEAG
-448 ARTRLLGLEPPEYI
+448 ARTRLLGLEPPEYVRE
-462 HAIEL
+462 IER
-467 RLEAIQRQKEEAV
+467 RLEEVQHQKEEAV
-480 MAEEYELATELRD
+480 LSEQYELATELRD
-493 KEHRISDELD
+493 RERQISNELD
-503 DAKREWLRNRKNEK
+503 DARRDWLNNRKTEK
-517 RQITAE
+517 HRITAE

-544 TVRLLRMEEE
+544 TTRLLKMEEE
-554 ISKRLIGQDEAVSA
+554 ISRRLVGQDEAVSA
-568 VSRAIRRARTGL
+568 VSRAIRRARTGM

-609 FMFGRDDALIRIDM
+609 FMFGRDDAMIRIDM

-652 EAVRRKPYSVVLF
+652 EMVRRKPYSVILF

-673 DVFNILL
+673 EIFNILL

-717 NALGFGLSAESQS
+717 NSLGFGQSAEAQS

-743 EANKTFRPEFLNRI
+743 EANRTFRPEFLNRI

-772 KIIDTML
+772 KIVDTML
-779 DDLSVRLDTKG
+779 DDLSLRLDTQG
-790 VKIKVADDVKAKI
+790 VKINVADDVKARI

-826 DKLSDFMLSGKIPE
+826 DKLSDFMLSGKLPE
-840 GDSTISVNLKGE
+840 GNSTISVNLKGE
-852 ELTCELQEA
+852 ELTCELAR